1 MNGELEV
8 EKRVEA
14 EQKQVSEDSELFMI
28 LKELRK
34 EISQKEGVPPY
45 IIFHDSTLK
54 DMCRVLPQNQSQ
66 MLEVSGVGEVKYSR
80 YGREFLTKIKENT
93 EL

>member
-1 MNGELEV
+1 MNGELNI
-8 EKRVEA
+8 EKRMEK
-14 EQKQVSEDSELFMI
+14 EQRKVSEDSKLFII

-54 DMCRVLPQNQSQ
+54 DMCRVLPQNRSE
-66 MLEVSGVGEVKYSR
+66 MLKVSGVGEVKFSR
-80 YGREFLTKIKENT
+80 YGQKFLDKILENINS
-93 EL
+93 